1 MRSEGAEPWK
11 YASVGD
17 SRRSYDAYGDAIGD
31 WLSGI
36 ADWQWFVTC
45 SLRDPASG
53 RFDKAGSGQARAC
66 LRALL
71 VESKCST
78 YVCVFELQDRGA
90 THLHALLGGCPGIVA
105 SVAAEFFWK
114 KFGSSRWKVFSRGGS
129 APKYIGKYLGKDIVE
144 MYIADDG
151 PYEYEDFKVFMGGLT
166 KKGTLRYTWDTTMKG
181 ARV

>member
-1 MRSEGAEPWK
+1 MATPWR

-17 SRRSYDAYGDAIGD
+17 SRRDNDEYGDAIGE
-31 WLSGI
+31 WLAGQ
-36 ADWQWFVTC
+36 AKWQWFVTC
-45 SLRDPASG
+45 TLRDPVSG

-71 VESKCST
+71 VESGCSS

-90 THLHALLGGCPGIVA
+90 THLHALLGGCPAIAGGVA
-105 SVAAEFFWK
+105 TEWFWH
-114 KFGSSRWKVFSRGGS
+114 KFGSSRWKVFKPDGG
-129 APKYIGKYLGKDIVE
+129 APKYLGKYLTKDIIE
-144 MYIADDG
+144 MYLQHDG
-151 PYEYEDFKVFMGGLT
+151 PYGYDEFKVYTGGLT